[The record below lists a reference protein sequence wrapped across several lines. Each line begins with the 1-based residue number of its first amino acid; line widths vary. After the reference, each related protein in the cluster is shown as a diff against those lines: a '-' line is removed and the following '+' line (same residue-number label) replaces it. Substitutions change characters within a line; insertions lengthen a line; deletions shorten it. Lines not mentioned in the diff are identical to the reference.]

1 MNYFFILILLFF
13 FFKSWFYGRFELLEM
28 KNKPAA
34 TAIFILSLSS
44 FIFAIVSL
52 YIFIKH

>member
-13 FFKSWFYGRFELLEM
+13 FFKGWFYGKFELLEM
-28 KNKPAA
+28 KNKAAA
-34 TAIFILSLSS
+34 TAIFILSLTS
-44 FIFAIVSL
+44 FVFSILSL